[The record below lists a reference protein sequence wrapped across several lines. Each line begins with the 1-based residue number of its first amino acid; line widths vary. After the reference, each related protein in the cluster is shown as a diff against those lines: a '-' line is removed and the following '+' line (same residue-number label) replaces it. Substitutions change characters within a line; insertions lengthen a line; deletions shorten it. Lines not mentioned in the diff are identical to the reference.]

1 MFVAAERQ
9 AMQQTPG
16 RQVNM
21 KQQHIRALMKKHIL
35 TSFIQRQET

>member
-9 AMQQTPG
+9 AMQQTCV

-21 KQQHIRALMKKHIL
+21 KQKHVGIIASP
-35 TSFIQRQET
+35 TSGVNKHCQCF